1 MYCFPK
7 IDEALC
13 SLVKLDMND
22 PVVIARITEYR
33 KLTAAHARAEGC
45 RLGLNKQDLDSFL
58 FSADSNA
65 IWDAEQGRPYTAPV
79 YTAPAPQLIVPMYD
93 ELGFLS
99 DSEYKRIMGRE
110 RK

>member
-1 MYCFPK
+1 M
-7 IDEALC
+7 
-13 SLVKLDMND
+13 SD
-22 PVVIARITEYR
+22 PVVERVSQYR
-33 KLTAAHARAEGC
+33 KLTAADAKAEGR
-45 RLGLNKQDLDSFL
+45 RLGLNKEEMDIFL

-79 YTAPAPQLIVPMYD
+79 YTPPAPRIVPMYD

-99 DSEYKRIMGRE
+99 DAEYKKIMGKE

>member
-1 MYCFPK
+1 
-7 IDEALC
+7 
-13 SLVKLDMND
+13 MND
-22 PVVIARITEYR
+22 AVVERVSQYR
-33 KLTAAHARAEGC
+33 KLTAADVKAEGR
-45 RLGLNKQDLDSFL
+45 RLGLSKEEMDTFL

-79 YTAPAPQLIVPMYD
+79 YTPPAPPFIRPMYD

-99 DSEYKRIMGRE
+99 DAEYKQITGKE

>member
-1 MYCFPK
+1 
-7 IDEALC
+7 
-13 SLVKLDMND
+13 MND
-22 PVVIARITEYR
+22 SVVERVSQYR
-33 KLTAAHARAEGC
+33 KLTAADAKAEGR
-45 RLGLNKQDLDSFL
+45 RLGLSKEEMDIFL

-79 YTAPAPQLIVPMYD
+79 YTPPALPLIRPMYD

-99 DSEYKRIMGRE
+99 DAEYKQITGKE